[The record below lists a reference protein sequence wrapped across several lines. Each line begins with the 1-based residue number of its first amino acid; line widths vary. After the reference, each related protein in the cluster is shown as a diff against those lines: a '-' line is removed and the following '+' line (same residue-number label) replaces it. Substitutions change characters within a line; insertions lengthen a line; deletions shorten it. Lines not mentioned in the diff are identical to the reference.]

1 MSSAFN
7 IREFRETK
15 KGHKLESVLEYT
27 AIVAEAASLVFEAV
41 PGVGLI
47 FAAARIGA
55 KLMSPPSPKKSDLER
70 QFNELKETIDN
81 TNSQTVKDACGL
93 QLRQVQ
99 EKLKV
104 ENDIH
109 FSLIRRE
116 LQEAFGEVSKTLHE
130 VESNLSKMKVFVE
143 ETYYMVLDQSHKE
156 GLEKLDAAYQV
167 FLDGSH
173 DMKGTMAEFDGFM
186 AELQT
191 LAIQTLKPEKI
202 SNYLKILSTTKNKAE
217 MQEMF
222 EYIITVRAKYLILVV
237 SFYAFRNNVKRVEG
251 ELEKFNQF
259 FEEIKKLHE
268 EFVKTGFKSK
278 VAPEAVDSAK
288 PIEAKVGDKKLEEFL
303 INLDLIRLYP
313 KLRKEDFEFE
323 MLVDCTESD
332 MISLGL
338 TYGERRKLWKAIE
351 DLKITEKDLDSTN
364 KPSEPSDQSEP
375 SVFAVT
381 KSPHSKNSTLETSV
395 PKRLK
400 VTSTFYGGIY
410 ELQPKLINDRH
421 HWIRGNEAIWY
432 HHGSW
437 RLGSQGSIGT
447 SVDFY
452 QSSKF
457 DSKVDNDCF
466 PDSSKLRWR
475 YRPTTLLPTYIP
487 SFLSD
492 FYITSDM

>member
-1 MSSAFN
+1 MSSASDL
-7 IREFRETK
+7 REFRETK
-15 KGHKLESVLEYT
+15 KGHKLGNVLEYT

-55 KLMSPPSPKKSDLER
+55 KLMSPPSPKKSDLEK

-81 TNSQTVKDACGL
+81 TNSQTVKDACEL
-93 QLRQVQ
+93 QLSQVQ

-259 FEEIKKLHE
+259 FEEIKSLIE
-268 EFVKTGFKSK
+268 
-278 VAPEAVDSAK
+278 
-288 PIEAKVGDKKLEEFL
+288 PIA
-303 INLDLIRLYP
+303 
-313 KLRKEDFEFE
+313 
-323 MLVDCTESD
+323 
-332 MISLGL
+332 ISTVSLF
-338 TYGERRKLWKAIE
+338 
-351 DLKITEKDLDSTN
+351 N
-364 KPSEPSDQSEP
+364 
-375 SVFAVT
+375 
-381 KSPHSKNSTLETSV
+381 
-395 PKRLK
+395 
-400 VTSTFYGGIY
+400 
-410 ELQPKLINDRH
+410 
-421 HWIRGNEAIWY
+421 
-432 HHGSW
+432 
-437 RLGSQGSIGT
+437 
-447 SVDFY
+447 
-452 QSSKF
+452 
-457 DSKVDNDCF
+457 
-466 PDSSKLRWR
+466 
-475 YRPTTLLPTYIP
+475 
-487 SFLSD
+487 
-492 FYITSDM
+492 